1 MRLHGRA
8 EEAAAIDRLLDGAAG
23 GRSGALVLRGEAGIG
38 KTALLERAAGR
49 AAGNGMR
56 VLRGT
61 GIENETGMPYAGLHL
76 LLGGHLGRIG
86 ALPGPQ
92 ARALRE
98 ALGMG
103 DGGPRR
109 EGDRFLVGLALLTLL
124 ADLADEGPL
133 LCVVDDVQWLDS
145 ASVEALLFAV
155 RRLEVEPIAVLL
167 AARDPDVPDSPDEP
181 GFAAPGLPELRLRGL
196 DPAAAADL
204 LAERAAELP
213 RHERHEILAEAM
225 GNPLALLELPA
236 ASAASAPAD
245 SPPSVP
251 SSRFQR
257 IQRSFAARIA
267 ALPEGTRTALLV
279 AAADGTGDLALIVP
293 AAGRLGASVADLD
306 PAERRGLVTSADGPL
321 EFRHP
326 LIRTAVYT
334 AAPLSRRL
342 AAHRALAE
350 VHEELGDGCGHAWHL
365 ARSAT
370 GPDEAVAAVL
380 ERAAG
385 FDHGVGGNAA
395 VSAMYERAAA
405 LSPDPADRGRRLAVA
420 ARAAA
425 DGGLAERAVALAER
439 AEADTADP
447 VRRAELVLIRASL
460 AEEADRG
467 REAYR
472 LLSGI
477 AGEVADR
484 EPHLAGHLLFKAA
497 SAASKAGDLDALRR
511 AAERAEELKLPNGHL
526 PRALATM
533 YLGQDL
539 PAAGAATED
548 DAAAA
553 AGTAALNELIT
564 DMAGC
569 LGTREIVETGW
580 WRLLS
585 GDLEGAGRVA
595 ADVAQR
601 CRDQGSAGLLS
612 LALPLLARARLM
624 LGRHA
629 EALAAATEGMRIAGD
644 IGQHRLRIYNATV
657 LALLAAIAGEEERCA
672 ELAGEALRRGVPPGT
687 AHAAGALGMLDLG
700 FGRYEAALS
709 RLSDVVA
716 GSGRQG
722 ALSSLPDLVEAAV
735 RAGTPER
742 GRDAASWYRDWAA
755 QVRRP
760 WAEAI
765 ALRCTALVAAD
776 AGEADRAFARAVE
789 LHRRDGASSPFERA
803 RTELLYGEWLRRARR
818 RNDARPL
825 LHSALDAF
833 ERLGAAPW
841 AERARTEL
849 RAAGESVAERDGAD
863 GTAGALASLT
873 PQELQV
879 VRLAASGLSNREI
892 GAQLFLSPRTVGYH
906 LYKAYPKLGVA
917 SRGELARLDLA
928 SVSGAAPAPA

>member
-8 EEAAAIDRLLDGAAG
+8 GEAAAIDRLLDGAAG

-38 KTALLERAAGR
+38 KTALLELAAARAAGK
-49 AAGNGMR
+49 GMR

-76 LLGGHLGRIG
+76 LLGGELDRID

-92 ARALRE
+92 AGALRE
-98 ALGMG
+98 VLGMG
-103 DGGPRR
+103 GGGD
-109 EGDRFLVGLALLTLL
+109 GDRFLAGLALLTLL
-124 ADLADEGPL
+124 ADLAEERPL
-133 LCVVDDVQWLDS
+133 LCLVDDVQWLDS
-145 ASVEALLFAV
+145 ASAEVLLFAV
-155 RRLEVEPIAVLL
+155 RRLEAEPIAVLL
-167 AARDPDVPDSPDEP
+167 AARDPDETEFV
-181 GFAAPGLPELRLRGL
+181 APGLPELRLRGL

-236 ASAASAPAD
+236 VSARTD
-245 SPPSVP
+245 SP

-257 IQRSFAARIA
+257 IQGAFAARVA
-267 ALPEGTRTALLV
+267 ALPEPSRTALLV

-306 PAERRGLVTSADGPL
+306 PAERRGLVTSADGL
-321 EFRHP
+321 LKFRHP
-326 LIRTAVYT
+326 LIRTAAYT

-350 VHEELGDGCGHAWHL
+350 AHRELGDGCRYAWHL

-370 GPDEAVAAVL
+370 GPDETVAAVL

-385 FDHGVGGNAA
+385 LDLGVGGNAV
-395 VSAMYERAAA
+395 VSAMYERAAV

-425 DGGLAERAVALAER
+425 DGGLSEHAIALAER
-439 AEADTADP
+439 AEADTPDP
-447 VRRAELVLIRASL
+447 VRRADLVLIRALL
-460 AEEADRG
+460 AEEGDRG

-477 AGEVADR
+477 AGEVADQ

-497 SAASKAGDLDALRR
+497 SAASKAGDVDALRR

-533 YLGQDL
+533 FLGQDP
-539 PAAGAATED
+539 PAAGGD
-548 DAAAA
+548 
-553 AGTAALNELIT
+553 TAALNELIT

-569 LGTREIVETGW
+569 LGTREVVETGW
-580 WRLLS
+580 WRLLA
-585 GDLEGAGRVA
+585 GDLEGAERVA

-629 EALAAATEGMRIAGD
+629 EALTAATEGMRIAGD
-644 IGQHRLRIYNATV
+644 IGQHRLRVYNATV

-687 AHAAGALGMLDLG
+687 AHAAGALGLLDLG
-700 FGRYEAALS
+700 LGRYEAALS

-716 GSGRQG
+716 GSRRQG
-722 ALSSLPDLVEAAV
+722 SLGSLPDLVEAAV

-742 GRDAASWYRDWAA
+742 GREAAAWYRDWAA
-755 QVRRP
+755 RIRRP

-765 ALRCTALVAAD
+765 ALRCAALLATG
-776 AGEADRAFARAVE
+776 AGEADQAFARAVE
-789 LHRRDGASSPFERA
+789 LHRRDAASSPFERA
-803 RTELLYGEWLRRARR
+803 RTELLYGEWLRRSRR

-833 ERLGAAPW
+833 ERLGAEPW

-849 RAAGESVAERDGAD
+849 RAAGESVAEPD

-906 LYKAYPKLGVA
+906 LYKVYPKLGVA

-928 SVSGAAPAPA
+928 SA